1 MNRIQHFREATRL
14 SREDLAKAIGR
25 KEAAV
30 GHYELGRRVPGLE
43 LARKIVKALNAAG
56 NNCSL
61 DDVFPP
67 VRTPKTERKHRQ
79 AAVQPH

>member
-14 SREDLAKAIGR
+14 SREDLANAIGR

-30 GHYELGRRVPGLE
+30 GHYELGRRIPGLE

-56 NNCSL
+56 NDCSL

-67 VRTPKTERKHRQ
+67 VRAPKGERKNKQVAAQ
-79 AAVQPH
+79 AH